1 MRHVAIA
8 ALLFF
13 VNAVS
18 FAQMP
23 TTAHQAAVDA
33 KAEARESAI
42 AVGDAAPDF
51 ELADD
56 RGGTTRLSATGDAK
70 ATVLVFYRGYW

>member
-1 MRHVAIA
+1 MRYVAVA
-8 ALLFF
+8 ALLFL
-13 VNAVS
+13 VETVTS
-18 FAQMP
+18 AQMP
-23 TTAHQAAVDA
+23 TTASQTAVYA
-33 KAEARESAI
+33 KAEARASAI